1 MVKELNG
8 LTILGY
14 IFGVLILLAGIG
26 SLIQLKVL
34 TGFFYIIAGG
44 LITPIIFHTLTK
56 KSTLPLSRGARVVV
70 AIVFIALGGIF
81 YW

>member
-1 MVKELNG
+1 MVRELNG

-26 SLIQLKVL
+26 SFIQLKVL
-34 TGFFYIIAGG
+34 TGVFYIIAGG
-44 LITPIIFHTLTK
+44 LITPVLFHTLAK
-56 KSTLPLSRGARVVV
+56 NSTLPLSKGARVVV
-70 AIVFIALGGIF
+70 AIVLIAVGGVF